1 MTFFMTRSWRSS
13 TAVSRSG
20 LLIRLI
26 QTAYAI
32 STILFM
38 DSSRRR
44 EPDTTASSPICRH
57 WDSLRRSLTPP
68 SSSFVVALR
77 WCINYYMLMILPHN
91 LLRCSLE
98 NHLNASAVVRHGP
111 WPTSPLPGRHHGAA
125 ARGLV
130 LAPTHLSQGHH
141 RLHWHGR
148 LQVVHLIKVV
158 GGLWTARARCL
169 SFQESGLCFAVPDIT
184 CLTQFNR
191 CACACMTHVSL
202 IWQPSS
208 ASCSTCRALWSW
220 AFFADHPL
228 SSSSFTLILTELV
241 L

>member
-1 MTFFMTRSWRSS
+1 MTFFMARSWRSS

-26 QTAYAI
+26 RTAYAI

-158 GGLWTARARCL
+158 GGLWTAPCKMPL
-169 SFQESGLCFAVPDIT
+169 ISGVWLM
-184 CLTQFNR
+184 L
-191 CACACMTHVSL
+191 
-202 IWQPSS
+202 
-208 ASCSTCRALWSW
+208 CSTRHNMSYAVQQVWLRMHDPREPHLAALKRI
-220 AFFADHPL
+220 L
-228 SSSSFTLILTELV
+228 LYLQGTLELG
-241 L
+241 LLC